1 MLIQGK
7 NIYVGQSDGKV
18 KIFSLNNEESQTI
31 KLGLLGNINLI

>member
-18 KIFSLNNEESQTI
+18 KVFSLYGEESQTI
-31 KLGLLGNINLI
+31 KLGLLGNINFI

>member
-18 KIFSLNNEESQTI
+18 KVFSLYNEENQTI
-31 KLGLLGNINLI
+31 KLGLLGIIQPI